1 MLMTNDNI
9 HFFPQ
14 DRLFAKTFLRLIPK
28 SVHPNHL
35 TILRFLMTP
44 FVLYVL
50 WLEHWPLALV
60 LFLFTAFTDAL
71 DGSLA
76 RVRKQITMWGT
87 IADPIADKILIA
99 SVVVLFVAREVNIWF
114 SLIIVAMEAAIVLGA
129 YRRNRKTGNIIS
141 ANGYGKIK
149 MTLQVIGVVL
159 LLTAKLA
166 GLELFVPFAMGTLG
180 LAIAFAIVSFFTYS
194 F

>member
-1 MLMTNDNI
+1 MLMTNENI
-9 HFFPQ
+9 HFFPHDQ
-14 DRLFAKTFLRLIPK
+14 FFAKTFLRLIPR
-28 SVHPNHL
+28 SVLPNHL
-35 TILRFLMTP
+35 TILRFVMTP
-44 FVLYVL
+44 FVLYAL
-50 WLEHWPLALV
+50 WKEHWPAALV
-60 LFLFTAFTDAL
+60 LFLLTAFTDAL

-87 IADPIADKILIA
+87 IADPVADKCLIA

-114 SLIIVAMEAAIVLGA
+114 SLIILAMELAIIIGA
-129 YRRNRKTGNIIS
+129 FHRNRRTGNIIS

-149 MTLQVIGVVL
+149 MTLQVIGVGL

-166 GLELFVPFAMGTLG
+166 GLQLFVPFAMGTLG